1 MQNGWFRNEGAKVT
15 SSTIPKELPRE
26 EQLLLRSIQKQT
38 DNQNKDNITRTKA
51 YEAFFAMHPTVHWS
65 YLAGMVSRNA
75 GWNMCDLASK
85 NYGILLT
92 PSYRKLLFLT
102 YEQAN
107 WLIFRDAYPQLL
119 LFHYSTKWNR
129 PLFHLC
135 KYFYIS
141 SFIEAEWNYFWRV
154 HDEKRLVYSMIVNEQ
169 HIIDLPVIK
178 KGPYNTVFHSFHFF
192 FQDMLHF
199 STVLFPNR
207 YGEWYGSSVANFRTL
222 DNRIELGKK
231 LYAILFSDLLHS
243 EFLAFSRKTEH
254 TGSRHDYQRFSP
266 ILFSETPYLRSIYPV
281 VTHYMD
287 ESIQWNRSVLVKSKW
302 YDPPEFHE
310 TINLT
315 KWYQKKQKQL
325 QVFAAIKAALP

>member
-1 MQNGWFRNEGAKVT
+1 MKKGSFRKEGAIML
-15 SSTIPKELPRE
+15 SCNIPKELPRE
-26 EQLLLRSIQKQT
+26 EQLLLRTIQKQT
-38 DNQNKDNITRTKA
+38 ENRNKDNITRTKA
-51 YEAFFAMHPTVHWS
+51 YEAFFAMHPTIHWS

-75 GWNMCDLASK
+75 GWNMCDLESTTYK
-85 NYGILLT
+85 ILMT
-92 PSYRKLLFLT
+92 PSFRKLLFLT

-119 LFHYSTKWNR
+119 LYHYSTKWSR

-141 SFIEAEWNYFWRV
+141 SFIEAEWNLFWRV

-169 HIIDLPVIK
+169 HIIDLPVIR
-178 KGPYNTVFHSFHFF
+178 KGPYNTVFHSLHFL
-192 FQDMLHF
+192 FQDILHF

-207 YGEWYGSSVANFRTL
+207 YGDWYGSSVSNFRSL

-243 EFLAFSRKTEH
+243 EFLAFSRKTEP
-254 TGSRHDYQRFSP
+254 TGSRHDYQRFSHS
-266 ILFSETPYLRSIYPV
+266 IFSEMSFLRTIYPV
-281 VTHYMD
+281 VTHSID
-287 ESIQWNRSVLVKSKW
+287 ESIQWNRSVSVKSKW
-302 YDPPEFHE
+302 YDQPKFQE

-325 QVFAAIKAALP
+325 QVFAAIRASHP